1 MKGPGEGQC
10 CCPLLVLL
18 YCTQRSH
25 SLLQMVISTLQGCFE
40 GDQSHFTFGKTK
52 AQREVK
58 SEQDGK
64 GKSWPSI
71 PRIYCHPG
79 SRVLSPQGTPEHLP

>member
-40 GDQSHFTFGKTK
+40 GDRSKLLLTNLAVPGVLLK
-52 AQREVK
+52 AVGRM
-58 SEQDGK
+58 
-64 GKSWPSI
+64 
-71 PRIYCHPG
+71 CLPG
-79 SRVLSPQGTPEHLP
+79 QLLKP